1 MSLLEQL
8 RKRRNGNSLNYY
20 QTLVN
25 RGQKQEIPEQK
36 VRDSIR
42 VSRHHDIKVIDKNRE
57 NLREMLV
64 KTDVDR
70 KKAMEKHKAKEP
82 AKTTHKIGNVN
93 FDSMVSGLHDA
104 KNKKQ
109 YISSNA
115 DNFKI
120 LEVEDQRKL
129 FKIFLDNL
137 EDKKEKK
144 SEDRI

>member
-1 MSLLEQL
+1 MSLLDKL
-8 RKRRNGNSLNYY
+8 RKQRNGNTLNYY
-20 QTLVN
+20 EAIIK
-25 RGQKQEIPEQK
+25 RGQRKEIPEQK

-42 VSRHHDIKVIDKNRE
+42 VSRHHDIRVIDKNRE

-70 KKAMEKHKAKEP
+70 QKAMKKEEPKEP
-82 AKTTHKIGNVN
+82 AKTTHKIGNAT
-93 FDSMVSGLHDA
+93 FDSLLSGLYDA

-115 DNFKI
+115 DNFKT
-120 LEVEDQRKL
+120 LDKQEQRRL

-137 EDKKEKK
+137 GLK
-144 SEDRI
+144 